1 MPRLP
6 AVSGRILIVDD
17 DERQRNALAAM
28 LSDCD
33 FDTQVAADGQEALER
48 LTAFNADVIV
58 ADLVMPRMD
67 GFELLRHLK
76 ERGDL
81 TPAIVLT
88 GFGSMEKALS
98 AVHDLK
104 AFWFLE
110 KPVEPRAFKTLLERA
125 IHYKRSLQKTDELKR
140 DLSLRGVL
148 GDLVGTSPA
157 MQQIFSLI
165 RQVAPTSAPV
175 LICGESGTG
184 KELVAREIHKCSP
197 RADGPFVAINAAALP
212 ETLIESELFGHEKGA
227 FTGAMERSA
236 GCFEQADGGT
246 LLLDEIGE
254 MPPSTQPK
262 LLRVLEDLR
271 VRRLGGKKE
280 IPVDAR
286 VLAAT
291 SQDLGTHLREEL
303 YYRLSVFQ
311 IVVPPLREHK
321 EDIPPIADVMLQNLN
336 KKHGTRV
343 TGVDAEVLDLFHRYD
358 WPGNVREL
366 RNVLERAT
374 IMAGEGLIRL
384 TDLPSP
390 AFGVSP
396 GPYSRPS
403 PGDEGPTMLQPG
415 QPLMKLEEAYI
426 KLTLDHVRR
435 QSQTRRR
442 DVGDQPADAAEPDR
456 RTARRGE
463 GDNSRLMSSLPRRGW
478 RLLKALPRV
487 FRQASSE
494 WINDNAPRL
503 GASVAFYTLL
513 SLAPVIVL
521 AVAVAAVVYGQEA
534 AQGRFASEIQG
545 VAGPEVARTI
555 QELIRG
561 AYQPRTGV
569 IATLL
574 GLATLVFGASS
585 VFVELHDAMNTIWHV
600 SLPPDRT
607 NAATRHSSDQGS
619 LLFVRDGAGHRFPA
633 AGFSG
638 VERLDRGNEDR
649 CAAGCHVHDFISGNS
664 GAVCGPLQNRSGR

>member
-1 MPRLP
+1 MPRLS

-17 DERQRNALAAM
+17 DERQRAALAAM
-28 LSDCD
+28 LADCD
-33 FDTQVAADGQEALER
+33 FEAQVASDGQEALER

-67 GFELLRHLK
+67 GFELLRLLK

-88 GFGSMEKALS
+88 GFGSMEKALA
-98 AVHDLK
+98 AVHDLN

-110 KPVEPRAFKTLLERA
+110 KPVEPRAFRTLLERA
-125 IHYKRSLQKTDELKR
+125 IHYKRSLQRTDELKR
-140 DLSLRGVL
+140 DLSLRGVF

-157 MQQIFSLI
+157 MQEIFALI

-197 RADGPFVAINAAALP
+197 RADGPFVAVNAAALP

-271 VRRLGGKKE
+271 VRRLGGKRE
-280 IPVDAR
+280 IPVDVR

-311 IVVPPLREHK
+311 IVIPPLREHK

-343 TGVDAEVLDLFHRYD
+343 TGIDPEVLDLFQRYD

-374 IMAGEGLIRL
+374 IMAREGLIRL

-396 GPYSRPS
+396 SRHARPA
-403 PGDEGPTMLQPG
+403 PGYEGPIMLPPG

-426 KLTLDHVRR
+426 KLTLEHVGGNRKR
-435 QSQTRRR
+435 
-442 DVGDQPADAAEPDR
+442 AAEMLGISL
-456 RTARRGE
+456 RT
-463 GDNSRLMSSLPRRGW
+463 
-478 RLLKALPRV
+478 
-487 FRQASSE
+487 
-494 WINDNAPRL
+494 
-503 GASVAFYTLL
+503 
-513 SLAPVIVL
+513 
-521 AVAVAAVVYGQEA
+521 
-534 AQGRFASEIQG
+534 
-545 VAGPEVARTI
+545 
-555 QELIRG
+555 
-561 AYQPRTGV
+561 
-569 IATLL
+569 
-574 GLATLVFGASS
+574 
-585 VFVELHDAMNTIWHV
+585 
-600 SLPPDRT
+600 
-607 NAATRHSSDQGS
+607 
-619 LLFVRDGAGHRFPA
+619 
-633 AGFSG
+633 
-638 VERLDRGNEDR
+638 
-649 CAAGCHVHDFISGNS
+649 
-664 GAVCGPLQNRSGR
+664 LQNRIAALRDEEKAATPAS